1 VILII
6 GIVRETVPDLAQR
19 LLVGLS
25 RVQSAGDAK
34 AV

>member
-6 GIVRETVPDLAQR
+6 GIVRDTVPDLAQR
-19 LLVGLS
+19 PLVGLS